1 MKDVVAFIAPT
12 VDEFMRQELTKLL
25 YIHGIATTSSI
36 LNAALI
42 IADIQS
48 PVERMDIAD
57 FAEKLVD
64 DTIQK
69 VLAMN
74 REILSLNQKPKKT
87 KHELDMRHQLK
98 QFNQTK
104 QIYRQRFFNRTQC
117 K

>member
-12 VDEFMRQELTKLL
+12 VDEFMCQKLTELL

-36 LNAALI
+36 QNAALI
-42 IADIQS
+42 IADIQQHGD
-48 PVERMDIAD
+48 RMDIAG

-69 VLAMN
+69 FLAMN
-74 REILSLNQKPKKT
+74 REILLHNPKLNKV
-87 KHELDMRHQLK
+87 KHEFNMQHKLK
-98 QFNQTK
+98 QSNQTK